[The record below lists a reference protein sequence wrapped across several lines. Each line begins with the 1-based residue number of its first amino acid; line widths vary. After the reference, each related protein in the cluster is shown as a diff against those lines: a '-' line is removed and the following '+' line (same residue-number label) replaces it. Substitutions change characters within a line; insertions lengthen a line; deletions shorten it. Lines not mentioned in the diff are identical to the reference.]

1 MNKKYIQEKDK
12 TVANKAVKAV
22 LTSFRLQKRHVDM
35 LEKIAKK
42 ENKTKTKII
51 AELIQNRY
59 NYYFDGN
66 TKVLV
71 RFIKELIDK
80 AISVDDNT
88 INDNIEKAS
97 EE

>member
-42 ENKTKTKII
+42 ENKTKTQII
-51 AELIQNRY
+51 RELIENRY
-59 NYYFDGN
+59 NYLFDGE
-66 TKVLV
+66 TKLLV
-71 RFIKELIDK
+71 RFIRELLDK
-80 AISVDDNT
+80 VVNEV
-88 INDNIEKAS
+88 DNIEKAS
-97 EE
+97 EG

>member
-12 TVANKAVKAV
+12 TVANKAV
-22 LTSFRLQKRHVDM
+22 LTSFRLKKMYIDM
-35 LEKIAKK
+35 LEQIAKK
-42 ENKTKTKII
+42 ENKTKTKVI

-80 AISVDDNT
+80 AVKEVDDD
-88 INDNIEKAS
+88 NDNIEKAS

>member
-12 TVANKAVKAV
+12 TVANKAV
-22 LTSFRLQKRHVDM
+22 LTSFRLKKMYIDM
-35 LEKIAKK
+35 LEQIAKK
-42 ENKTKTKII
+42 ENKTKTKVI

-97 EE
+97 EG